1 MTTFRNSKHIR
12 SIATTTILLCSCL
25 SGMAEQQAG
34 VRIDSGKQYQKI
46 TVYGGFVC
54 SATFGYN
61 YMSTAEIKKL
71 WGRDSQAGYNIMRL
85 YIPIGKSA
93 WSASLAT
100 AKLAKSMGLIV
111 FASPWSMPSEWKTN
125 NATGAV
131 STDSNGNTQI
141 GYLKETNY
149 SDYANYLNDY
159 VSYLRSNGVELDAIS
174 LQSEPDMRAT
184 YAGCI
189 WTPAQ
194 MATFIKN
201 YASTIQCKIIAPE
214 SIGLSD
220 SYANGLWDN
229 DVLTHLDIYAG
240 HQYGNIESAYK
251 QYQTRGKDI
260 WMTEYLIN
268 W

>member
-149 SDYANYLNDY
+149 SAYANYLHDY
-159 VSYLRSNGVELDAIS
+159 VSYLRSNGVAAS
-174 LQSEPDMRAT
+174 LATAPSFRAWALKSPST
-184 YAGCI
+184 ARPPRWWALTI
-189 WTPAQ
+189 WRVPPFPPTICGPARRW
-194 MATFIKN
+194 
-201 YASTIQCKIIAPE
+201 SSRVWPPGAP
-214 SIGLSD
+214 
-220 SYANGLWDN
+220 
-229 DVLTHLDIYAG
+229 
-240 HQYGNIESAYK
+240 
-251 QYQTRGKDI
+251 
-260 WMTEYLIN
+260 
-268 W
+268 